1 MSSKKMFIVSHAP
14 FWHNG
19 SNIPERCYGMI
30 WATMPAVALGIVQYG
45 LPAVGVICLSIATAI
60 LSEWVMNRVTK
71 RTVTIADGNAAF
83 LGLLFAML
91 IPATTPW
98 WVVMVGTFLTVVIG
112 LHIFGGLGANPFH
125 PVAVSM
131 MMLIA
136 SWPALMDF
144 NAALVHYEFTFN
156 AVFPL
161 SLSKN
166 FGTAAVAEFT
176 PLSLLLGQQTGGIGS
191 TFGLGLIGGGLYL
204 IAKRYIRWEISL
216 SFLAGI
222 FLTALVFHLVAPER
236 YAGPLFHLLTG
247 YTLVGAFF
255 LLPESAS
262 SPVNP
267 IPMLIYGAGAGVLTM
282 LIRNIGAYYDGVL
295 LAVLLMNLVNP
306 LLDKIRPKALGKV
319 A

>member
-1 MSSKKMFIVSHAP
+1 MSSKKIFIVSHAP

-131 MMLIA
+131 MMLIV
-136 SWPALMDF
+136 SWPAFMDF
-144 NAALVHYEFTFN
+144 NSALVHYEFTFN

-176 PLSLLLGQQTGGIGS
+176 PLNLLLGQQTGGIGS

-267 IPMLIYGAGAGVLTM
+267 VPMLIYGAGAGVLTM